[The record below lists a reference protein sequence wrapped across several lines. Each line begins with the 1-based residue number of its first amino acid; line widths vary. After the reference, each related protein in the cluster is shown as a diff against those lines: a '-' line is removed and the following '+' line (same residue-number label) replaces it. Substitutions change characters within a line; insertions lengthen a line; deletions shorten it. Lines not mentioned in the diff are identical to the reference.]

1 MAGAQGFHIRGIVDK
16 CLRQK
21 HQNCSVETVQWLQ
34 VPLKAAIPFLEGALR
49 AAAEKRRNSS
59 IVKSLRRSENLQ
71 LREEVIKCRQ
81 RYSAADSLCI
91 CQPYKDT

>member
-1 MAGAQGFHIRGIVDK
+1 M
-16 CLRQK
+16 
-21 HQNCSVETVQWLQ
+21 Q

-81 RYSAADSLCI
+81 RYTTHSAFVSFMERKLRLQKSYCATSDAL
-91 CQPYKDT
+91 YA

>member
-1 MAGAQGFHIRGIVDK
+1 M
-16 CLRQK
+16 
-21 HQNCSVETVQWLQ
+21 
-34 VPLKAAIPFLEGALR
+34 PLKAAIPFLEGALR

-81 RYSAADSLCI
+81 RYSAADPL
-91 CQPYKDT
+91 